1 MQHIAPTFQVT
12 APRMINQNA
21 PHQLGRNREKMGAIL
36 PLHVLVIHQPHI
48 GFVDQS
54 GGLQAMTGAF
64 SFHVSSRE
72 AMEFAINDG
81 RKAVERGSVS
91 ITPGSKQL
99 THLANRWPSGPV
111 VLRL

>member
-1 MQHIAPTFQVT
+1 
-12 APRMINQNA
+12 
-21 PHQLGRNREKMGAIL
+21 
-36 PLHVLVIHQPHI
+36 
-48 GFVDQS
+48 
-54 GGLQAMTGAF
+54 MTGAF